1 MCQRRRYLLGQAGG
15 RPAEAKMGWG
25 VQDYACPDCHGMMH
39 KCVHNFM
46 HLFATNSTVTTALIL
61 GKDTLKGRGK
71 AVPRACTDLI
81 HEWHAQFK
89 A

>member
-1 MCQRRRYLLGQAGG
+1 MSGRICSARKSPEPIVHGLTLRHSRQMCQRRRYLLGQAGG

-46 HLFATNSTVTTALIL
+46 HLFATNST
-61 GKDTLKGRGK
+61 
-71 AVPRACTDLI
+71 
-81 HEWHAQFK
+81 
-89 A
+89 